1 MNKELSIIIKSIK
14 NKNINY
20 RDIPLELRDNI
31 DIIETERKSGMRV
44 YSYRGYDVIF
54 NRFFVQ
60 EDIIDFIDNSISATI
75 TTNFE
80 SFDDYY

>member
-31 DIIETERKSGMRV
+31 DIIETE
-44 YSYRGYDVIF
+44 
-54 NRFFVQ
+54 
-60 EDIIDFIDNSISATI
+60 
-75 TTNFE
+75 
-80 SFDDYY
+80 